1 MDRKT
6 GGNAVMVAAQRPGDA
21 SNSKTLTFSRRVSAP
36 HQFAA
41 HAFLGGAV
49 KCPPI
54 SETRLP
60 DVTYWQVAQEYT
72 ANGIARD
79 IERVQGA

>member
-1 MDRKT
+1 
-6 GGNAVMVAAQRPGDA
+6 MVAAQRPGDA
-21 SNSKTLTFSRRVSAP
+21 SNSKTLTFSRRVSVP
-36 HQFAA
+36 SPPPLRHQFAA